1 MLMRWRRYSVTGC
14 RNRREKLELRMVIV
28 VVHRV
33 GVGTV
38 VDARARD
45 SRRWLVIVV
54 DTEN

>member
-1 MLMRWRRYSVTGC
+1 MRWRRYSVTGC

-28 VVHRV
+28 VVHQV

-54 DTEN
+54 DTEY